1 MQLCFLLPQLWAMAF
16 KWRGSVVSDV
26 IFLLLAIVG
35 MYLRILLALFEISEC
50 DVFGMMDYCLCV
62 NVRDE
67 LNIRLSPGLSG
78 LYMSNVTSFID
89 SFGASSFFSDSEIL
103 SMD

>member
-35 MYLRILLALFEISEC
+35 MYLRILLALFEISE
-50 DVFGMMDYCLCV
+50 
-62 NVRDE
+62 
-67 LNIRLSPGLSG
+67 
-78 LYMSNVTSFID
+78 
-89 SFGASSFFSDSEIL
+89 
-103 SMD
+103 